1 MNLGA
6 DCVCGFRFPSKA
18 SFLDASTQKRV
29 RLERVF
35 VHDGIKIPSRTIVLQ
50 AWLSSVVSCV
60 VSPILNMGFFPN
72 ALS

>member
-18 SFLDASTQKRV
+18 SFLDASTHKRV

-35 VHDGIKIPSRTIVLQ
+35 FNE
-50 AWLSSVVSCV
+50 
-60 VSPILNMGFFPN
+60 PISFFSFYKHSDCLNFAFSG
-72 ALS
+72 